1 MPLSVSQLLTVP
13 LVKSVLLWL
22 VLNARPALKVRPVTP
37 VLQRYLLAF
46 PRRLLLLAIPLLQVQ
61 AQALRAQ
68 LPLILIVD
76 LANLQVAVQV
86 QVRLFP

>member
-1 MPLSVSQLLTVP
+1 V
-13 LVKSVLLWL
+13 
-22 VLNARPALKVRPVTP
+22 
-37 VLQRYLLAF
+37 F
-46 PRRLLLLAIPLLQVQ
+46 PRKFLLLAIPLLVPAQV
-61 AQALRAQ
+61 LKVQ